1 MPKRSKVIA
10 IDEQLTEVHDEEL
23 QKIRTWIMRRKKDND
38 LNRKT
43 ILQLKWLELHDKSG
57 QQ

>member
-1 MPKRSKVIA
+1 MPKRSKVIN
-10 IDEQLTEVHDEEL
+10 IDFQLTEVSDEEL
-23 QKIRTWIMRRKKDND
+23 QKVRTWIMRRKKDND

-43 ILQLKWLELHDKSG
+43 ILQLKWLEIHDKSG